1 MSRRH
6 KAEEHSLAE
15 GELNLVPY
23 LDIIVNLNMFML
35 LTFQVVLEMKVINF
49 NPPASGSNTDIVGK
63 QDEKDKIIVLT
74 VLVKESGHAITTD
87 SPSGAV
93 EVPKIACVVPKP
105 PAVNDTCFGG
115 KAYDFTKLQAELEA
129 LKKRTDIHVDPE
141 NLILVAEPLITYDH
155 VVATL
160 DAARFMSDGK
170 EALFPHVTL
179 GLAVGSQ

>member
-1 MSRRH
+1 VSRRH
-6 KAEEHSLAE
+6 KAEEPSLAE

-49 NPPASGSNTDIVGK
+49 NPPASGSSTDIVGK
-63 QDEKDKIIVLT
+63 KENEDKILVLT
-74 VLVKESGHAITTD
+74 VLVKETGHAITTD
-87 SPSGAV
+87 ADSGAR

-105 PAVNDTCFGG
+105 PAVNDVCFGG
-115 KAYDFTKLQAELEA
+115 RSYDFLTLQKELEA

-141 NLILVAEPLITYDH
+141 NLIVVAEPHITYDH

-160 DAARFMSDGK
+160 DAARYMVNGT
-170 EALFPHVTL
+170 EELFPHVTL

>member
-6 KAEEHSLAE
+6 KQEEHSLAE

-49 NPPASGSNTDIVGK
+49 NPPASGSSTDIVGK
-63 QDEKDKIIVLT
+63 QDEQDKVVVLT

-87 SPSGAV
+87 ANAGAV
-93 EVPKIACVVPKP
+93 EVPKIGCVVPPP
-105 PAVNDTCFGG
+105 PAPNDSCFGG
-115 KAYDFTKLQAELEA
+115 KSYDFTKLQKELET

-141 NLILVAEPLITYDH
+141 NLILVAEPAITYDH

-160 DAARFMSDGK
+160 DAARYMVDGK
-170 EALFPHVTL
+170 EELFPHVTL